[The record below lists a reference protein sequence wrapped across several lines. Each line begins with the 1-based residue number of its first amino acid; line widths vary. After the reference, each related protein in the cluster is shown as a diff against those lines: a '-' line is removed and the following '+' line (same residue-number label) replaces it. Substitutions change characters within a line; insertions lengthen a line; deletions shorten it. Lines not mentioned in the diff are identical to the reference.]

1 MTDLSSFL
9 KLSPKESVLES
20 WEVVDDRGTPTVGEI
35 VTGLIFLGIVYYVLD
50 FLVDHL
56 FMHLGVW
63 RWLYV
68 DMRSVPLLRSIVW
81 LLEWVLELGL
91 PALLLGWGILTR
103 PRIQGHVCLTNWRLL
118 YFAHGQNWFRSL
130 YYLSAANLEDVLG
143 IHSFYDEGLLGQ
155 KNLHIQIH
163 TRFRDGL
170 SISAGESGS
179 FLTRLPLLGKGFG
192 KLLIRNTLGKDAAA
206 MLPVLFTR
214 VRQHSQATVDSSL
227 TY

>member
-1 MTDLSSFL
+1 MTDISSFL
-9 KLSPKESVLES
+9 KLSPKEAVLES

-35 VTGLIFLGIVYYVLD
+35 VVSLIVLAGVYYALHFAVG
-50 FLVDHL
+50 FL
-56 FMHLGVW
+56 FTHLGVW
-63 RWLYV
+63 RWLYR
-68 DMRSVPLLRSIVW
+68 DMADVPLLRQVVR

-91 PALLLGWGILTR
+91 PAGVLGWSILTR

-118 YFAHGQNWFRSL
+118 YFARGHNWFRSL
-130 YYLSAANLEDVLG
+130 YFLSAANLEDVLG
-143 IHSFYDEGLLGQ
+143 IHSFYDEGLFGK
-155 KNLHIQIH
+155 KNLHIQVH

-179 FLTRLPLLGKGFG
+179 ILTRVPLLGKLLG
-192 KLLIRNTLGKDAAA
+192 KLLIRNTLGKDAAV

-214 VRQHSQATVDSSL
+214 VRQHHRAAVDSSL